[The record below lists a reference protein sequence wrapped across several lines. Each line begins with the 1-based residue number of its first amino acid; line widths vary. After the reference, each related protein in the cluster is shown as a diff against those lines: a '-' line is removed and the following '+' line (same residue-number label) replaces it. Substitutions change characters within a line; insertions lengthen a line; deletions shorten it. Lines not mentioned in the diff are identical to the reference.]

1 MTKNVRLHPLT
12 KERLD
17 QLKIALESDA
27 GVTATQEEIIGA
39 LVYANTVA
47 QLIGILPVYKQYAA
61 RAPKDEDSPP

>member
-12 KERLD
+12 KERVD
-17 QLKIALESDA
+17 ELKAALESHA

-47 QLIGILPVYKQYAA
+47 QLASILPVYKRYVASA
-61 RAPKDEDSPP
+61 SKGED